1 MIRDSWEAIKQS
13 LATILQPL
21 SFTFCKEKIAS
32 KGHIF
37 AVIRRW
43 KGTKSTCKRKQNI
56 YDLISCPSQYRQNSI
71 L

>member
-1 MIRDSWEAIKQS
+1 MIRDSWEASQ
-13 LATILQPL
+13 TIASDHLQPL

-56 YDLISCPSQYRQNSI
+56 YDLISCPSQYSQNSI